1 MPALRIIFIILFIP
15 FFAFADTSDST
26 RIKKVKIFPLPAFGY
41 APETRWYVGAVGLFS
56 IRFTDDTLIKPST
69 FEAEFNYTQNKQVII
84 TADFEMRFPKR
95 DYLLLGENGY
105 FKFPE
110 NYWGIGADTKD
121 EDEVRIDANRIEIDN
136 SLLKKQQHD
145 IYIGLRLRYHRMEVT
160 SSDDPAFFF
169 SHPFR
174 YESTGGGLVLLR
186 DNRDNPLNA
195 TRGIRAYFSA
205 TWFYNATPQQKN
217 YSRYDTDLRWY
228 HTLIKNHVIALHLN
242 SGNTS
247 GDVPVRMLPLLGNE
261 NIMRGYYEGR
271 YRDQHLTALQAE
283 YRMKIWNWIGAVA
296 FAGTGTVYDKKSRFD
311 SLTFLPNYGAGLRIR
326 LDKKDNINLRFDY
339 GMGNN
344 AEGFYVSFGEAF

>member
-1 MPALRIIFIILFIP
+1 MSVFRIILIITFLP
-15 FFAFADTSDST
+15 VFAFADTGDST
-26 RIKKVKIFPLPAFGY
+26 RTKKVKIFPLPAFGY
-41 APETRWYVGAVGLFS
+41 APETRWYIGAVGLFN
-56 IRFTDDTLIKPST
+56 IRFTDDTLVKPST

-95 DYLLLGENGY
+95 NYLLLGENGY

-121 EDEVRIDANRIEIDN
+121 EDETRIDANRIEIDN
-136 SLLKKQQHD
+136 SLLKKQYFD
-145 IYIGLRLRYHRMEVT
+145 VYTGLRFRYHRMDIT
-160 SSDDPAFFF
+160 DSGDPDFFF
-169 SHPFR
+169 FHPDR
-174 YESTGGGLVLLR
+174 YEATGGGLVFLH
-186 DNRDNPLNA
+186 DSRDNPLNA
-195 TRGIRAYFSA
+195 TTGIRAYFSA
-205 TWFYNATPQQKN
+205 TYFYNATPQQGN
-217 YSRYDTDLRWY
+217 FYRFDTDLRWY
-228 HTLIKNHVIALHLN
+228 HAISKNHVLAFHLN

-271 YRDQHLTALQAE
+271 YRDQHLTAIQGE

-296 FAGTGTVYDKKSRFD
+296 FAGCGTVYDENAKLKSI
-311 SLTFLPNYGAGLRIR
+311 SLLPNYGTGLRIR

-339 GMGNN
+339 GMGKN

>member
-1 MPALRIIFIILFIP
+1 MSVFRIIFIITFIP
-15 FFAFADTSDST
+15 VFAFADTGDSIRT
-26 RIKKVKIFPLPAFGY
+26 KKVKIFPLPAFGY

-121 EDEVRIDANRIEIDN
+121 EDEIRIDANRIEIDN
-136 SLLKKQQHD
+136 SLLKKQQHN
-145 IYIGLRLRYHRMEVT
+145 IYVGLRLRYHRMDIT

-169 SHPFR
+169 FNSDR
-174 YESTGGGLVLLR
+174 YETAGGGFVLLH
-186 DNRDNPLNA
+186 DSRDNPLNA
-195 TRGIRAYFSA
+195 TKGVRAFLS
-205 TWFYNATPQQKN
+205 TTFFYNATPQQDN
-217 YSRYDTDLRWY
+217 FLRIDSDLRWY
-228 HTLIKNHVIALHLN
+228 HSFRKGHVMALHFN

-247 GDVPVRMLPLLGNE
+247 GDVPLRMLPLLGNE

-271 YRDQHLTALQAE
+271 YRDRHLTALQGE
-283 YRMKIWNWIGAVA
+283 YRINIWNWIGAVA
-296 FAGTGTVYDKKSRFD
+296 FAGSGTVYDEKAKLKS
-311 SLTFLPNYGAGLRIR
+311 LALLPNYGAGLRIR

-339 GMGNN
+339 GMGKN